1 MSFSIFN
8 KKNIDHTST
17 VIVVDFV
24 NKEILLTKQIN
35 NLRPLLDSENKD
47 VIDSIE
53 ESKKIRNSVH
63 GKECTKTEIKDENIV

>member
-24 NKEILLTKQIN
+24 NKEILLSKKIN

-53 ESKKIRNSVH
+53 ESKKIRNSVQ
-63 GKECTKTEIKDENIV
+63 GKEDTKTEIKDENIV